1 MMAALAHRNG
11 LPGPNATECNAPGGP
26 PPDCTA
32 AQNVW
37 TDRAE
42 VLITCSLGLLA
53 VGLVALVYS
62 MTRNALRRRT
72 AGLG

>member
-11 LPGPNATECNAPGGP
+11 LSGPNATECNAPGGP

-32 AQNVW
+32 AQNAW

-42 VLITCSLGLLA
+42 VLITCSLVLLA
-53 VGLVALVYS
+53 VGLVALAYS
-62 MTRNALRRRT
+62 MARSAVRRRT
-72 AGLG
+72 AGAG